1 MNRFTMT
8 LTAAA
13 ASALVAGAVVALPAI
28 GDDSGKSSDAGV
40 AALAACLRSHGLDGA
55 PDAPLAL
62 KPWIA
67 QRHEQDPVAVDKAM
81 NACQQFQTGGPDK
94 PKFEEKRQLTEPDV
108 QKLVACMRAN
118 GLDAPSD
125 AAALKRWLQQE
136 EASDPDAVK
145 RVMPTCKM
153 QLDPAAAKGAKP
165 GVCGDDAGPKPDA
178 KPGDEVPK
186 PEETKPAEPST
197 SSSTPST

>member
-13 ASALVAGAVVALPAI
+13 ASAVVAGAIVALPAI
-28 GDDSGKSSDAGV
+28 GDDSNKGPSNA

-55 PDAPLAL
+55 PDDPLAL

-67 QRHEQDPVAVDKAM
+67 QRQEQDPLAVKKAM

-94 PKFEEKRQLTEPDV
+94 PKVEEKRQLTEPDV
-108 QKLVACMRAN
+108 QKLVACLRAN

-125 AAALKRWLQQE
+125 PVALKRWLGQK
-136 EASDPDAVK
+136 EAGDHDAVDRAMVK
-145 RVMPTCKM
+145 CKM
-153 QLDPAAAKGAKP
+153 QVDPGAAAKSGKP
-165 GVCGDDAGPKPDA
+165 GVCGDDAAKPSEPATKPSEPATKPD
-178 KPGDEVPK
+178 
-186 PEETKPAEPST
+186 TSAEPT
-197 SSSTPST
+197 T

>member
-13 ASALVAGAVVALPAI
+13 ASALVAGATVALPAI
-28 GDDSGKSSDAGV
+28 GDDSNNGPSNV

-55 PDAPLAL
+55 PDDPLAL

-67 QRHEQDPVAVDKAM
+67 QRQEQDPLAVKKAM

-125 AAALKRWLQQE
+125 PAALKRWLQQK
-136 EASDPDAVK
+136 EASDPDAIK
-145 RVMPTCKM
+145 RVVPTCKM
-153 QLDPAAAKGAKP
+153 ALDPAAGKAAKP
-165 GVCGDDAGPKPDA
+165 GVCGDDQA
-178 KPGDEVPK
+178 KPGGEPAK

-197 SSSTPST
+197 STSTPST

>member
-13 ASALVAGAVVALPAI
+13 ASALVAGATVALPAI
-28 GDDSGKSSDAGV
+28 GDDSGGSPAKPVDNNDVSTF
-40 AALAACLRSHGLDGA
+40 AACLSDHGLPGA
-55 PDAPLAL
+55 PTTAVAL
-62 KPWIA
+62 KEWLGA
-67 QRHEQDPVAVDKAM
+67 KEASDPVAAKKAM
-81 NACQQFQTGGPDK
+81 KACQPADAK
-94 PKFEEKRQLTEPDV
+94 PERRELDGPDV
-108 QKLVACMRAN
+108 QKLVQCMRAN

-125 AAALKRWLQQE
+125 PAALKRWLQQK
-136 EASDPDAVK
+136 EASDPDAIK
-145 RVMPTCKM
+145 RVIPTCKM
-153 QLDPAAAKGAKP
+153 QLGPAVANAAKP

-197 SSSTPST
+197 STSTPST